1 MDAASTAD
9 LGRNIALLSPDL
21 DLDVAIA
28 KLFSIESDPDLPS
41 RNAPHPRFVFPHPT
55 LRLTVY
61 MSEGD
66 KALGV
71 AELFYGQPAPD
82 GTCEESMLSKA
93 DLAKS
98 RGIAGADFIEVTDCD
113 FIGHS
118 YLF

>member
-1 MDAASTAD
+1 M
-9 LGRNIALLSPDL
+9 
-21 DLDVAIA
+21 DVAIA

-82 GTCEESMLSKA
+82 GTCEESMLSKVQTSP
-93 DLAKS
+93 S
-98 RGIAGADFIEVTDCD
+98 RGGIAGLADFIEVTMTGD

-118 YLF
+118 YFVSDPAVSADRGLAHPLWA